1 MESLD
6 PRIRRIET
14 PPAETTVQPDEFWC
28 TYEVFHQAKRGKHHE
43 HVGAVHAPD
52 AELALVFAKEQYGRR
67 GVCVNMWVVKTSN
80 IVAFNLE
87 DEDMFS
93 TTPDKQY
100 REAGEYKVRDRI
112 QAYTDKQKGTTDL
125 KD

>member
-1 MESLD
+1 MESID
-6 PRIRRIET
+6 PRIKRLEAA
-14 PPAETTVQPDEFWC
+14 PADTKVQPDEFWG

-67 GVCVNMWVVKTSN
+67 GACVNMWVVKTSN
-80 IVAFNLE
+80 IFAFQEE

-93 TTPDKQY
+93 TTADKQY
-100 REAGEYKVRDRI
+100 REAGIYKVRDRI
-112 QAYTDKQKGTTDL
+112 QEYQKRTTDL
-125 KD
+125 KGF